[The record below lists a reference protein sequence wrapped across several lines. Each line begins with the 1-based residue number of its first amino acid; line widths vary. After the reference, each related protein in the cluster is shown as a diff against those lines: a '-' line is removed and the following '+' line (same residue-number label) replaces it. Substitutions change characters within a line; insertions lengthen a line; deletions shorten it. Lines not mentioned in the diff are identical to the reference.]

1 VNGSKAIEI
10 VFSPPGD
17 CIVMLQT
24 RMDKSK
30 FQSRHSISAELASN
44 RKKHFQ
50 RAIFWLPE
58 HSTWSWRKPIFH
70 HYKYTTVWICTI

>member
-30 FQSRHSISAELASN
+30 FQSRHPISAESAL
-44 RKKHFQ
+44 Q
-50 RAIFWLPE
+50 P
-58 HSTWSWRKPIFH
+58 
-70 HYKYTTVWICTI
+70 